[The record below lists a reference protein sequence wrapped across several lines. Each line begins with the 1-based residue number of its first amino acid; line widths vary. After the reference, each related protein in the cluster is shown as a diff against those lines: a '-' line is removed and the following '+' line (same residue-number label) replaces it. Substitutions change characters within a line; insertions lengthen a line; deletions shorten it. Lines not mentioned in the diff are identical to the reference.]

1 MASALPDENSLN
13 DEGHL
18 SLSRDGGDLVK
29 DRRGD
34 RSCSRWGQETLG
46 VSSLC
51 QEETGMSIR
60 GLKRM
65 GGLGEGEPR
74 MRGRDVE
81 LGI

>member
-1 MASALPDENSLN
+1 MASALPDGNSLN

-18 SLSRDGGDLVK
+18 SLSRGGGDWVE

-46 VSSLC
+46 VSSLG

-65 GGLGEGEPR
+65 GRAG
-74 MRGRDVE
+74 
-81 LGI
+81 